1 MAAENAE
8 KHIIFIVY
16 DFFYICG
23 IMLNKKEIRERMEEG
38 WIEASVMLQAI
49 GKPEKDTQEFLE
61 KNVSNIEKEDYCE
74 IVKKDF
80 FDGEKKKE
88 FFTKVV
94 ELTVLFKNVRSI
106 LQFSLDFMPA
116 SIEISH
122 PSEINIKSSEFNNFI
137 NDNLARLHDLN
148 IMIKTFDKQSKRLF
162 STQNALLK
170 NITFV
175 SLRQGAK
182 SIEQLGR
189 DAGVNPEFME
199 KVLNELIEKKIIVKD
214 GKLYKINP
222 NYKG

>member
-1 MAAENAE
+1 
-8 KHIIFIVY
+8 
-16 DFFYICG
+16 
-23 IMLNKKEIRERMEEG
+23 MLNKKEIRERMEEG

-61 KNVSNIEKEDYCE
+61 KNVNNIDKEDYCE
-74 IVKKDF
+74 IVNKDF
-80 FDGEKKKE
+80 FDGEKKKD

-94 ELTVLFKNVRSI
+94 ELSIIFKDVKSI

-116 SIEISH
+116 SIEVTH
-122 PSEINIKSSEFNNFI
+122 PNEIEVKSSEFNNFI
-137 NDNLARLHDLN
+137 NDNLARLHDMN
-148 IMIKTFDKQSKRLF
+148 IMVKTLDKQSKRLF

-182 SIEQLGR
+182 GIEQLAR
-189 DAGVNPEFME
+189 DAGVNAEFME
-199 KVLNELIEKKIIVKD
+199 KVLKELIDKEIVVKD

-222 NYKG
+222 DYKRQSKA

>member
-1 MAAENAE
+1 
-8 KHIIFIVY
+8 
-16 DFFYICG
+16 
-23 IMLNKKEIRERMEEG
+23 MLNKKEIRERMEEG

-61 KNVSNIEKEDYCE
+61 KNVNNIDKEDYCE
-74 IVKKDF
+74 IVNKDF
-80 FDGEKKKE
+80 FDGEKKKD

-94 ELTVLFKNVRSI
+94 ELSIIFKDVKSI

-116 SIEISH
+116 SIEVTH
-122 PSEINIKSSEFNNFI
+122 PNEIEVKSSEFNNFI
-137 NDNLARLHDLN
+137 NDNLARLHDMN
-148 IMIKTFDKQSKRLF
+148 IMVKTLDKQSKRLF

-182 SIEQLGR
+182 GIEQLAR
-189 DAGVNPEFME
+189 DAGVNAEFME
-199 KVLNELIEKKIIVKD
+199 KVLKELIDKEIIVKD

-222 NYKG
+222 DYKRQSKA

>member
-1 MAAENAE
+1 
-8 KHIIFIVY
+8 
-16 DFFYICG
+16 
-23 IMLNKKEIRERMEEG
+23 MLNKKEIRERMEEG

-61 KNVSNIEKEDYCE
+61 KNVNNIDKEDYCE
-74 IVKKDF
+74 VVKKDF
-80 FDGEKKKE
+80 FDGEKKKD

-94 ELTVLFKNVRSI
+94 ELSIIFKDVKSI

-116 SIEISH
+116 SIEVTH
-122 PSEINIKSSEFNNFI
+122 PNEIEVKSSEFNNFI
-137 NDNLARLHDLN
+137 NDNLARLHDMN
-148 IMIKTFDKQSKRLF
+148 IMVKTLDKQSKRLF

-182 SIEQLGR
+182 GIEQLAR
-189 DAGVNPEFME
+189 DAGVNAEFME
-199 KVLNELIEKKIIVKD
+199 KVLKELIDKEIVVKD

-222 NYKG
+222 DYKRQSKA